1 MGWMNGHGIG
11 LMPSDAFTV
20 LGPPDEHARVC
31 LGGSIRREGLRS
43 GLMYLANTLNGDV
56 WLG

>member
-1 MGWMNGHGIG
+1 MGRMNGHGIG

-20 LGPPDEHARVC
+20 LGPPDEHVRIC
-31 LGGSIRREGLRS
+31 LGGTINREGLRN
-43 GLMYLANTLNGDV
+43 GLSFLANSLNGET